1 MNPTPPIPTV
11 GRIVH
16 ATIKDSRGNLV
27 VRPAIIVR
35 VWNDVPTAAVNLQ
48 VFADSDAP
56 VTDYND
62 GLPNV
67 FWVTSAIY
75 QETAGQMEKAWS
87 WPPKA

>member
-1 MNPTPPIPTV
+1 MNTIPSI

-16 ATIKDSRGNLV
+16 ATIKDERGNLV
-27 VRPAIIVR
+27 IRPAIIVR
-35 VWNDVPTAAVNLQ
+35 VWNEVPSGSVNLQ

-56 VTDYND
+56 TSDYND

-75 QETAGQMEKAWS
+75 QPEAGKMEKSWS
-87 WPPKA
+87 WPPRV